1 MRLKRHLW
9 PLLFALF
16 LLPAL
21 ACGGGGNADN
31 SGNTGDS
38 GDTGN
43 TGDTVNTVE
52 ATATLP
58 PASPTD
64 TPAPPPTEVSL
75 AVGNLQDVKKA
86 VVQIIAEGT
95 FRDPAEGFQYNAAGA
110 GSGFII
116 DPAGIAVTNNHVVT
130 GSAFLQVYIEG
141 EDQPRNARV
150 LGVSECSDLAVIDI
164 DGEGF
169 PYLEWYAG
177 AIDVGLDVYTAG
189 FPLADPE
196 YTLTR
201 GIVSKARADGETS
214 WASVDYVIEHDA
226 TINPGNSGGPLVDAN
241 GKIVGVNYAGAST
254 VNQYFAI
261 ARDEAIRVIDQL
273 RQGQDVTS
281 IGVNGTAVGNDEG
294 LSGIWVAS
302 VKSGSPADNA
312 GIEAGDI
319 ILSLEGLILA
329 TDYTMADYCDILR
342 GHSASDV
349 LSIEVLR
356 FDTEEVLEGQL
367 NGQVL
372 EQSFSFAAAVGSEVE
387 NDTGSGD
394 TTGVAYDY
402 TIITDDSGLL
412 SIEVPVAWN
421 DIDGTLWGD
430 ASDPLGVAVRAAP
443 DLQAWNDTWSTPGVF
458 FGASV
463 DLLEGLTDAE
473 RQAMPDDVLDLDSF
487 NYSDSCTYDGR
498 YEYSDPLYA
507 GKYDLWI
514 DCGDVDSLY
523 IVLAVLPGD
532 LSYFVLVDVL
542 VVTDADLDALD
553 HILNSFI
560 VSAE

>member
-1 MRLKRHLW
+1 MRIKQHVW
-9 PLLFALF
+9 PLLFVLF

-21 ACGGGGNADN
+21 ACGGGGNANNGDETEN
-31 SGNTGDS
+31 TENTGE
-38 GDTGN
+38 
-43 TGDTVNTVE
+43 TVE
-52 ATATLP
+52 APATQP
-58 PASPTD
+58 PAVPTD
-64 TPAPPPTEVSL
+64 TPAPTPTEVSL
-75 AVGNLQDVKKA
+75 AVNNLQDVKKA
-86 VVQIIAEGT
+86 VVQIVAEGT

-130 GSAFLQVYIEG
+130 GAAFLQVYIDG
-141 EDQPRNARV
+141 EEQPRNARV

-241 GKIVGVNYAGAST
+241 GKIVGVNYAGASS

-294 LSGIWVAS
+294 LTGIWVSS
-302 VKSGSPADNA
+302 VKSGSPADNV
-312 GIEAGDI
+312 GIEPGDI
-319 ILSLEGLILA
+319 IMSLEGLILA

-342 GHSASDV
+342 GRNASDV
-349 LSIEVLR
+349 LTIEVLR

-372 EQSFSFAAAVGSEVE
+372 EQSFSFAAAVGDEVE
-387 NDTGSGD
+387 GNSGSEGNTGA
-394 TTGVAYDY
+394 TYDY

-412 SIEVPVAWN
+412 SVEVPVTWG
-421 DIDGTLWGD
+421 DIDGSLWGD

-443 DLQAWNDTWSTPGVF
+443 DLQAWSDTWSTPGVF

-463 DLLEGLTDAE
+463 DVLEGMADAD
-473 RQAMPDDVLDLDSF
+473 RLAFPATVLDDDSF
-487 NYSDSCTYDGR
+487 DYSASCVYDGR
-498 YEYSDPLYA
+498 YDYSDPVYA
-507 GKYDLWI
+507 GLYDLWT
-514 DCGDVDSLY
+514 DCGDEGSLF
-523 IVLAVLPGD
+523 IVLAVLPED

-542 VVTDADLDALD
+542 VVSDADLDALD

>member
-1 MRLKRHLW
+1 MRIKQHLW
-9 PLLFALF
+9 PLLFVLF

-21 ACGGGGNADN
+21 ACGGGGNANNGDDTEN
-31 SGNTGDS
+31 TANTG
-38 GDTGN
+38 T
-43 TGDTVNTVE
+43 TTE
-52 ATATLP
+52 APATQP
-58 PASPTD
+58 PAAPTD
-64 TPAPPPTEVSL
+64 TPAPTPTEVSL
-75 AVGNLQDVKKA
+75 AVNNLQDVRKA
-86 VVQIIAEGT
+86 VVQIVAEGT

-130 GSAFLQVYIEG
+130 GAAFLQVYIDG
-141 EDQPRNARV
+141 EEQPRNARV

-169 PYLEWYAG
+169 SYLEWYAG

-241 GKIVGVNYAGAST
+241 GKIVGVNYAGASS

-294 LSGIWVAS
+294 LTGIWVS
-302 VKSGSPADNA
+302 SIKSGSPADNV
-312 GIEAGDI
+312 GIEPGDI
-319 ILSLEGLILA
+319 IMSLEGLILA

-342 GHSASDV
+342 GRNPSDV

-372 EQSFSFAAAVGSEVE
+372 EQSFSFAAAVGGEVE
-387 NDTGSGD
+387 GNSGSEGNTGA
-394 TTGVAYDY
+394 TYDY

-412 SIEVPVAWN
+412 SIEVPVTWS
-421 DIDGTLWGD
+421 DIDGSLWGD

-443 DLQAWNDTWSTPGVF
+443 DLQAWSDTWSTPGVF

-463 DLLEGLTDAE
+463 DVLEGMTDAD
-473 RQAMPDDVLDLDSF
+473 RLAFPAVVLDDDSF
-487 NYSDSCTYDGR
+487 DYSASCVYDGR
-498 YEYSDPLYA
+498 YDYSDPVYA
-507 GKYDLWI
+507 GLYDLWT
-514 DCGDVDSLY
+514 DCGDEGSLF
-523 IVLAVLPGD
+523 IVLAVLPED

-542 VVTDADLDALD
+542 IVTDADLDALD

>member
-1 MRLKRHLW
+1 MKRAFW
-9 PLLFALF
+9 FLLIALF

-21 ACGGGGNADN
+21 ACGGGGN
-31 SGNTGDS
+31 SGNEETPEPTATAAAPDNNVS
-38 GDTGN
+38 DVAPQPSPTLRATPEPVAAASN
-43 TGDTVNTVE
+43 AVNT
-52 ATATLP
+52 
-58 PASPTD
+58 
-64 TPAPPPTEVSL
+64 
-75 AVGNLQDVKKA
+75 LQDVKTA
-86 VVQIIAEGT
+86 VVQIIAQGT
-95 FRDPAEGFQYNAAGA
+95 FRDPAEGFLYNAAGA
-110 GSGFII
+110 GTGFII
-116 DPAGIAVTNNHVVT
+116 DPSGIAVTNNHVVT
-130 GSAFLQVYIEG
+130 GAAFLQVYLEG
-141 EDQPRNARV
+141 EEEPRNARI

-169 PYLEWYAG
+169 PYLEWYTG
-177 AIDVGLDVYTAG
+177 TIDVGLDVYTAG
-189 FPLADPE
+189 FPLGDPE

-201 GIVSKARADGETS
+201 GIVSKARANGETS

-241 GKIVGVNYAGAST
+241 GKIVGVNYAGASS

-294 LSGIWVAS
+294 LTGIWVS
-302 VKSGSPADNA
+302 SIKSGSPADNV
-312 GIEAGDI
+312 GIEPGDI
-319 ILSLEGLILA
+319 IMSLEGLILA

-342 GHSASDV
+342 GRNPSDV

-372 EQSFSFAAAVGSEVE
+372 EQSFSFAAAVGGEVE
-387 NDTGSGD
+387 GNSGSEGNTGA
-394 TTGVAYDY
+394 TYDY

-412 SIEVPVAWN
+412 SIEVPVTWS
-421 DIDGTLWGD
+421 DIDGSLWGD

-443 DLQAWNDTWSTPGVF
+443 DLQAWSDTWSTPGVF

-463 DLLEGLTDAE
+463 DVLEGMTDAD
-473 RQAMPDDVLDLDSF
+473 RLAFPAVVLDDDSF
-487 NYSDSCTYDGR
+487 DYSASCVYDGR
-498 YEYSDPLYA
+498 YDYSDPVYA
-507 GKYDLWI
+507 GLYDLWT
-514 DCGDVDSLY
+514 DCGDEGSLF
-523 IVLAVLPGD
+523 IVLAVLPED

-542 VVTDADLDALD
+542 IVTDADLDALD